1 MPKCP
6 MSVPSLWELSVAERR
21 EIETLRREN
30 GDLKSCVIQ
39 LSTMI
44 IRNVVRPTRVASEER
59 AGSTK
64 LNKAISRVSA

>member
-6 MSVPSLWELSVAERR
+6 MSTPSLWELSVAERR
-21 EIETLRREN
+21 EIEILRREN

-44 IRNVVRPTRVASEER
+44 IRNVVSPTRIASEER

-64 LNKAISRVSA
+64 LNRAISRVSA

>member
-6 MSVPSLWELSVAERR
+6 MSTPSLWELSVAERR

-59 AGSTK
+59 GRTPP
-64 LNKAISRVSA
+64 